1 MFNYFPS
8 ITDGELPKSKLYI
21 YTVRNNL
28 KLPKYEVIHKDKLFR
43 AIVQVGDEKY
53 SSSFWEKSKKYAEQS
68 AALTSL
74 LHLGIVSREKLI
86 ENGSMI
92 G

>member
-1 MFNYFPS
+1 M
-8 ITDGELPKSKLYI
+8 LYL
-21 YTVRNNL
+21 YTVKNNL
-28 KLPKYEVIHKDKLFR
+28 KLPKYEVTQKIKLFR
-43 AIVQVGDEKY
+43 AVVQVGDSKY

-74 LHLGIVSREKLI
+74 LHLGVVSKESLI
-86 ENGSMI
+86 EKGSMI